1 MTPEITGMESG
12 NKGGPLW
19 AEVLPDKEGGTQRA
33 RLWQHPRGP
42 LWLDLPRDC
51 FLRMAGS
58 QSCGKRYFQ
67 PWLIGQKCCISIIFF
82 FQHPP
87 NLTIIIFV
95 PLKCYL
101 INLDTKA
108 IKTSSAQINHSCV

>member
-19 AEVLPDKEGGTQRA
+19 AEVLPDKEGGKQRA

-108 IKTSSAQINHSCV
+108 IKTSSAQINNSCV

>member
-1 MTPEITGMESG
+1 MPADASSTMTPEITGMESG

-19 AEVLPDKEGGTQRA
+19 AEVLPDKEGGKQRA

-58 QSCGKRYFQ
+58 QSCGKKIFSALAYRAKMLHFNYF
-67 PWLIGQKCCISIIFF
+67 LLAAS
-82 FQHPP
+82 
-87 NLTIIIFV
+87 T
-95 PLKCYL
+95 
-101 INLDTKA
+101 
-108 IKTSSAQINHSCV
+108 